1 MLDHMYF
8 FDVSRLTDLFIRN
21 FFYKQQKHSPGCQL
35 ETSVVTRAVLL
46 LSDIFWEKPECF
58 STFMMFSN

>member
-1 MLDHMYF
+1 MGGYQMLDHMYF

-35 ETSVVTRAVLL
+35 ETSVVTPKHTPGCSESHGHLV
-46 LSDIFWEKPECF
+46 C
-58 STFMMFSN
+58 